1 MLNPLERLMFAA
13 AAHDEQLA
21 SNLARYG
28 GRLITP
34 WQFLSP
40 AKVARSLRVQAG
52 VSRATRASTSATP

>member
-40 AKVARSLRVQAG
+40 AKIARSVRVQATAATAAR
-52 VSRATRASTSATP
+52 VPTSSSR